1 MVRGVKLFGIL
12 AVSVL
17 FITGCG
23 NSERTLTCTNSEED
37 NGLKMSQEVTMTFK
51 DDKINYV
58 KLSIDSEAT
67 DDTIIDNWDVFA
79 SMMGSQFEESNEDG
93 VNLSTNNDA
102 DNHIFNVSLEIDLE
116 KANEDALSEY
126 GLDDITDGNA
136 SYEDI
141 KENAEADGFTCK

>member
-93 VNLSTNNDA
+93 VNLSTNNDV

>member
-37 NGLKMSQEVTMTFK
+37 SGLKMSQEVTMTFK

-67 DDTIIDNWDVFA
+67 GDTIIDNWDVFA

-93 VNLSTNNDA
+93 VNLSTNNDV

>member
-37 NGLKMSQEVTMTFK
+37 SGLKMSQEVTMTFK

-67 DDTIIDNWDVFA
+67 NDTIIDNWDVFA

-93 VNLSTNNDA
+93 VNLSTNNDV
-102 DNHIFNVSLEIDLE
+102 DNHIFNVSLEIDL
-116 KANEDALSEY
+116 
-126 GLDDITDGNA
+126 
-136 SYEDI
+136 
-141 KENAEADGFTCK
+141 

>member
-1 MVRGVKLFGIL
+1 MRGVKLFGIL

-37 NGLKMSQEVTMTFK
+37 SGLKMSQEVTMTFK

-67 DDTIIDNWDVFA
+67 NDTIIDNWDVFA

-93 VNLSTNNDA
+93 INLSTNNDA

>member
-37 NGLKMSQEVTMTFK
+37 SGLKMSQEVTMTFK

-67 DDTIIDNWDVFA
+67 NDTIIDNWDVFA

-93 VNLSTNNDA
+93 VNLSTNNDV

-141 KENAEADGFTCK
+141 RENAEADGFTCK

>member
-1 MVRGVKLFGIL
+1 MVRGVKLFAIL

-17 FITGCG
+17 FMTGCG
-23 NSERTLTCTNSEED
+23 GEKTLTCTNSEESS
-37 NGLKMSQEVTMTFK
+37 GIKMNQEVTMTFK

-67 DDTIIDNWDVFA
+67 GDTIIDNWDVFA

-93 VNLSTNNDA
+93 VNLSTNNDV

>member
-37 NGLKMSQEVTMTFK
+37 SGLKMSQEVTMTFK

>member
-37 NGLKMSQEVTMTFK
+37 SGLKMSQEVTMTFK

-67 DDTIIDNWDVFA
+67 NDTIIDNWDVFA

-93 VNLSTNNDA
+93 VNLSTNNDV